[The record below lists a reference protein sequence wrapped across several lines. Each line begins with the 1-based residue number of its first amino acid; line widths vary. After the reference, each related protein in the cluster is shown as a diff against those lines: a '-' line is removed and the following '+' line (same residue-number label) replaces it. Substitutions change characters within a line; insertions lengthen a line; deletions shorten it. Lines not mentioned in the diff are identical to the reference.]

1 MKKLIAVFAAIL
13 TVLPL
18 ADSVPSDGKSDGAA
32 GGELRNHFKFYG
44 FVRNFFAFDTRESVA
59 GTGDLFYYLPKDR
72 LMNEDGSQD
81 LNAQSSFRFLA
92 LTSRLGVDVYGYR
105 IGRTSFGA
113 KVETDFYAGL
123 TNKINGTA
131 QLRLRQAYMTIGWD
145 GLRLGK
151 EGKAAVDMKI
161 GQAWHP
167 MAADQPHVL
176 ALETGTP
183 FNPFSRTPLVQ
194 ADASLGDHFVISA
207 AAIWQMQYLSAG
219 PDGASAEYIKYACT
233 PEGYVGL
240 TYRTKGGFLG
250 RIGLDILSIKP
261 RRTGLNNDLVTVRVS
276 DRITTMSPYIYL
288 QYKKGKFEAKAK
300 TVYGAAGE
308 HINLMSGYGI
318 SSKSSTDGHWKYY
331 PLHSSSSWFSFSYG
345 KKWQVMFMAGYVK
358 NFGTRDPLF
367 GNKGA
372 FAPDV
377 MVNGKGY
384 VSADNI
390 YFNANG
396 SPNLNDLWRVVPTV
410 AYNFGKFTIAME
422 WNVTSARYGEYGA
435 AGTDEDA
442 GMLVDA
448 STGLV
453 RDNLHWVTNH
463 RLQMMVRFTF

>member
-1 MKKLIAVFAAIL
+1 MKKLIAALAAIL

-18 ADSVPSDGKSDGAA
+18 AASVPSDGKSDGAA

-105 IGRTSFGA
+105 IGCTSFGA

-194 ADASLGDHFVISA
+194 MDASLGDHFVISA

-219 PDGASAEYIKYACT
+219 PDGASA
-233 PEGYVGL
+233 
-240 TYRTKGGFLG
+240 
-250 RIGLDILSIKP
+250 
-261 RRTGLNNDLVTVRVS
+261 
-276 DRITTMSPYIYL
+276 
-288 QYKKGKFEAKAK
+288 
-300 TVYGAAGE
+300 
-308 HINLMSGYGI
+308 
-318 SSKSSTDGHWKYY
+318 
-331 PLHSSSSWFSFSYG
+331 
-345 KKWQVMFMAGYVK
+345 
-358 NFGTRDPLF
+358 
-367 GNKGA
+367 
-372 FAPDV
+372 
-377 MVNGKGY
+377 
-384 VSADNI
+384 
-390 YFNANG
+390 
-396 SPNLNDLWRVVPTV
+396 
-410 AYNFGKFTIAME
+410 
-422 WNVTSARYGEYGA
+422 
-435 AGTDEDA
+435 
-442 GMLVDA
+442 
-448 STGLV
+448 
-453 RDNLHWVTNH
+453 
-463 RLQMMVRFTF
+463 